1 MEGANFNFNTLDFS
15 SLSAF
20 GDESFMKPVEGSTSN
35 GYFFGGDEGI
45 DTNTTGSHFD
55 LGSQTLFPETGFTMQ
70 QNLVRLPA
78 FCWPLRSSRSIHE

>member
-20 GDESFMKPVEGSTSN
+20 GDESFMKPVEGSTSD
-35 GYFFGGDEGI
+35 GFFFGGDEGI

-55 LGSQTLFPETGFTMQ
+55 LGSQTLFPETGYTMQ
-70 QNLVRLPA
+70 QNLVRPPIS
-78 FCWPLRSSRSIHE
+78 C

>member
-55 LGSQTLFPETGFTMQ
+55 LGSQTLFPETGYTMQ
-70 QNLVRLPA
+70 QNLVRLLT
-78 FCWPLRSSRSIHE
+78 FCWPLQSSANIQ